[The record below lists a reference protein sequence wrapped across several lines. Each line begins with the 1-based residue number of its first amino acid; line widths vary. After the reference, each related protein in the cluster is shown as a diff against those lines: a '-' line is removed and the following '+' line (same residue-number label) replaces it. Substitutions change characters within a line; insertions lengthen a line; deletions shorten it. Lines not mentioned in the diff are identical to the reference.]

1 MAAVVRSMFPV
12 EPGQNRTTSGNSGG
26 EEETSEGETRPVES
40 TEIPRCVL
48 VGPKGSGKTALLFQY
63 GLSLV
68 SQGRR
73 VTFISHETL
82 HTMPLKVA
90 GTQKPDQM
98 ALKQLQIL
106 YLNTQES
113 LLQYLSSVHT
123 QAPLPTAILVDN
135 LDYYVSTAQTAEAA
149 PVVARL
155 CAYLVDAAF
164 FISNKLSEDRSVTG
178 RVLCP
183 VVATV
188 TPPGDRT
195 ALRWYE
201 RFLTSVWEVK
211 GVAGQ
216 PSIYQLSD
224 VSSASRD
231 SLVVTYEISD
241 ALRMLDVQEEEQLEV
256 GD

>member
-1 MAAVVRSMFPV
+1 MFPV
-12 EPGQNRTTSGNSGG
+12 ELCQNRTTSGKSGG
-26 EEETSEGETRPVES
+26 KGETSEAETRPVES

-123 QAPLPTAILVDN
+123 QAPLPTAIL
-135 LDYYVSTAQTAEAA
+135 TAETA

-216 PSIYQLSD
+216 QSIYQLSN